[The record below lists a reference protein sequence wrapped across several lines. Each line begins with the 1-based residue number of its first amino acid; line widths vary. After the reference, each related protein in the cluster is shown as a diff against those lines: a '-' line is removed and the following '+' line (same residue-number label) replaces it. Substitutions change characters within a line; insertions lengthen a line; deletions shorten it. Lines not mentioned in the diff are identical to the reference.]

1 MSQWAAE
8 LKTCLSWLL
17 IDTLDS
23 WHLTYSL
30 HIAGRNGC
38 GIGIL
43 KSWPGPWENACDSYH
58 QCKHIYIHWF
68 TCVLV
73 MWMAIVGKPSIH
85 RWCECLI
92 ITGNHLSVFGGTC
105 MVPMALSMFWR
116 GKLWISG
123 DVPMFPIRAF
133 LNFPSQPGR
142 EVVIWEV
149 ILFEGP
155 INSLDISNIS
165 IHPHPNVNFAKH
177 YTKKCK
183 YETLTAKKSH
193 QLISW
198 TTILIFFNC
207 EAVHHIQSLLAYLI
221 TIFPS

>member
-17 IDTLDS
+17 IDILDS

-30 HIAGRNGC
+30 HIAGKNGC
-38 GIGIL
+38 CIGIL
-43 KSWPGPWENACDSYH
+43 KSWPGPWQNACDSYH

-73 MWMAIVGKPSIH
+73 IWMAIVGKPSIH

-92 ITGNHLSVFGGTC
+92 TTGNHLSVFGGKW
-105 MVPMALSMFWR
+105 MVPMPLSMFWR

-123 DVPMFPIRAF
+123 DVPMFPIRTF
-133 LNFPSQPGR
+133 FNFPCQPGR

-155 INSLDISNIS
+155 INSLDISNFLS
-165 IHPHPNVNFAKH
+165 I
-177 YTKKCK
+177 
-183 YETLTAKKSH
+183 LT
-193 QLISW
+193 QI
-198 TTILIFFNC
+198 
-207 EAVHHIQSLLAYLI
+207 
-221 TIFPS
+221 